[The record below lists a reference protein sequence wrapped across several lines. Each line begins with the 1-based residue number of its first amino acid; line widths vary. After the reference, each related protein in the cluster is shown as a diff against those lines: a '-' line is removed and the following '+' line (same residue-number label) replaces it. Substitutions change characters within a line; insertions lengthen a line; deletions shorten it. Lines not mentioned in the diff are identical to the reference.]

1 MNIDGE
7 TNLKLRK
14 IPTELNSILS
24 GSSPEEIQSNINKHD
39 ICIRCE
45 QPNSHIYQFTG
56 KYGNNAASTQFK
68 SE

>member
-14 IPTELNSILS
+14 IPSELNSILN
-24 GSSPEEIQSNINKHD
+24 GSSPEEIQSTINKQD
-39 ICIRCE
+39 ISIRCE

-56 KYGNNAASTQFK
+56 KFDLK
-68 SE
+68 